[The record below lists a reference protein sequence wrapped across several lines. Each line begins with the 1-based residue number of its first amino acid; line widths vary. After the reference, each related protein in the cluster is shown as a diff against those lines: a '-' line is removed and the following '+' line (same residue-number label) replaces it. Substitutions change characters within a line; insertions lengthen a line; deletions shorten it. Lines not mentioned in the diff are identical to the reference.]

1 MMGAMFYLA
10 LLAAAFCFVTGQPR
24 SEKQWL
30 GAWSVVLDDTF
41 TKSQLETLHNS
52 TRFNVTVVKLSSTM
66 NFIQCQKENGPLRG
80 THFLETNGTTQI
92 PTTRTTITT
101 SSLRGYRDT
110 QEREWLFALSM
121 TESNMTTMI

>member
-80 THFLETNGTTQI
+80 THFLETNGNQ
-92 PTTRTTITT
+92 
-101 SSLRGYRDT
+101 SESLASLNLCCT
-110 QEREWLFALSM
+110 LLFVLGLLLLPLLRPVC
-121 TESNMTTMI
+121 